1 MSPEIPRSWESLGE
15 EQLKI
20 YAKEIAELYRQE
32 QQLRQVLEEKN
43 RELEQRVRELTGLN
57 NLFQQHLSEQSPMIE
72 ITREI
77 VVELGKF
84 ARDANRL
91 AERAK
96 RQLFLNNQV
105 THEGNTDK
113 DKPSSPSG

>member
-1 MSPEIPRSWESLGE
+1 MSQEIPRSWETLGE

-32 QQLRQVLEEKN
+32 QQLRQKLEEKN
-43 RELEQRVRELTGLN
+43 QELEQRVRELTGLN
-57 NLFQQHLSEQSPMIE
+57 NLFQQHLAEQSPMIE

-77 VVELGKF
+77 IIELDKF
-84 ARDANRL
+84 ARDASRL

-96 RQLFLNNQV
+96 RQLFPASQSSP
-105 THEGNTDK
+105 EGSADD
-113 DKPSSPSG
+113 DKPRSPSS